1 MQLQGPDHVRVSGK
15 NGGNKAVFP
24 ENDGLSLWT
33 PAVVFARGGI
43 GMKACPASWDDWQ
56 VA

>member
-1 MQLQGPDHVRVSGK
+1 MQLQGPDRVQVSGN

-33 PAVVFARGGI
+33 TAMVFARGGI